1 MSQRQNR
8 EGPVNGFGLIG
19 CLVTRAA
26 ICSPHGKVEVFAIN
40 DPYIDIN
47 YLVYMFQYHFIHGK
61 FNGNVKA
68 ENGKLVINGKHITNF
83 QEQDPLT

>member
-8 EGPVNGFGLIG
+8 EDPVNRFGLIG

-26 ICSPHGKVEVFAIN
+26 ICSLHGKVEVFAIN

-47 YLVYMFQYHFIHGK
+47 YLVYIFQYDFIHGK

-68 ENGKLVINGKHITNF
+68 ENGKLVINGKPITNF
-83 QEQDPLT
+83 QE

>member
-1 MSQRQNR
+1 MAKWRFLPS
-8 EGPVNGFGLIG
+8 
-19 CLVTRAA
+19 TT
-26 ICSPHGKVEVFAIN
+26 SIN
-40 DPYIDIN
+40 LN
-47 YLVYMFQYHFIHGK
+47 YMVYMFQYDFIHGK